1 MYSMFSWSV
10 NLEYKFDKDINL
22 HLYITS
28 QFYGRII
35 KMNEYLYI
43 IDDNITFI
51 DRIYDQ
57 IYTVTIEVFK
67 YRKGQ
72 GEKEHEIP
80 NLNKP
85 VYFLSED
92 FKCNETDFKIYLD
105 WKNQKISK
113 NFTFSEEG
121 NYTMTFK
128 TAKEFES
135 LENLFTNCYYITK
148 INFTKING
156 NKLINI
162 SKMIY
167 NCDCLYELNL
177 AG

>member
-1 MYSMFSWSV
+1 
-10 NLEYKFDKDINL
+10 
-22 HLYITS
+22 
-28 QFYGRII
+28 
-35 KMNEYLYI
+35 
-43 IDDNITFI
+43 
-51 DRIYDQ
+51 
-57 IYTVTIEVFK
+57 
-67 YRKGQ
+67 
-72 GEKEHEIP
+72 
-80 NLNKP
+80 
-85 VYFLSED
+85 
-92 FKCNETDFKIYLD
+92 
-105 WKNQKISK
+105 
-113 NFTFSEEG
+113 
-121 NYTMTFK
+121 MTFK